1 MKTFA
6 MSFCSALAL
15 TPTLSRGEWELNPAA
30 NLPFSR
36 SPWERIGVRAS
47 APTNLMKAIALA
59 AVATIHPSFAAEP
72 ALLLVQSTTLSPVPR
87 AAAPAGPAAT
97 APLSPAAAL
106 NLAIE
111 YEARYQAAKA
121 TLRAESQ
128 ALEQARAGLR
138 PNIAFSLNRTFNMLY
153 PGAGRQQDYVSSNT
167 SINLRQP
174 LYRPEV
180 GALVRQAGAEVTR
193 QEAILGVERN
203 RLSLDVATI
212 YLETLRT
219 HAEWQ
224 TQQSQQ
230 QALDSLVVAAQR
242 ALPLGLA
249 SASLVQERQAKG
261 AQGMLRVM
269 QARLKRGEALAQL
282 DKLVGQTTAHTVQ
295 LVSLP
300 DDGFTWPADAPAPL
314 ADWQQ
319 RARAQS
325 PEVQAAQA
333 TVATAREAIS
343 RAEAGKYPTVDLLAG
358 RSRAVSDTFTSVN
371 NRFINNSIGVQVA
384 VPLYDGGRSNA
395 ATAQA
400 VAQLDRAQAALE
412 GTQRDVDL
420 QVDVAHQLLA
430 QANQRLQAHQVVV
443 AANQQAITA
452 ARQGLARGQQSA
464 LDVLEAQ
471 SQLQIALLEQR
482 TTRLSLL
489 LAQLRLNA
497 LAGDA
502 QWLSLVPLETW
513 LNQPVALER

>member
-1 MKTFA
+1 MKINKQLVG
-6 MSFCSALAL
+6 LASCL
-15 TPTLSRGEWELNPAA
+15 IAGLAHAERPLVLAQSTVLSPT
-30 NLPFSR
+30 
-36 SPWERIGVRAS
+36 AS
-47 APTNLMKAIALA
+47 QPAPT
-59 AVATIHPSFAAEP
+59 
-72 ALLLVQSTTLSPVPR
+72 
-87 AAAPAGPAAT
+87 APAGT
-97 APLSPAAAL
+97 TSSPLTPAAAL
-106 NLAIE
+106 TLAAE
-111 YEARYQAAKA
+111 YESRYQAAKA

-138 PNIAFSLNRTFNMLY
+138 PNIAFNLNRTFNMLY
-153 PGAGRQQDYVSSNT
+153 PSAGRQQDYVSSNT
-167 SINLRQP
+167 SISLRQP
-174 LYRPEV
+174 LYRPE
-180 GALVRQAGAEVTR
+180 ASAIVRQAGAEVTR
-193 QEAILGVERN
+193 QEAILGTERN
-203 RLSLDVATI
+203 RLSLDVASV
-212 YLETLRT
+212 YLEALRT

-242 ALPLGLA
+242 ALPLGLG
-249 SASLVQERQAKG
+249 SASLVQERQAKA

-282 DKLVGQTTAHTVQ
+282 DKLVGQPTTQ

-300 DDGFTWPADAPAPL
+300 DDGFTWPADPPTAL
-314 ADWQQ
+314 AEWQQ

-325 PEVQAAQA
+325 PELQAAQA
-333 TVATAREAIS
+333 AVVAAREAIS

-384 VPLYDGGRSNA
+384 VPLYDGGRSSA
-395 ATAQA
+395 TTAQA

-412 GTQRDVDL
+412 GTQRDLDL
-420 QVDVAHQLLA
+420 QVDGAHQLLL

-443 AANQQAITA
+443 AASQQAITA
-452 ARQGLARGQQSA
+452 ARQGQARGQQSA

-471 SQLQIALLEQR
+471 SQLQSALLEQR

-502 QWLSLVPLETW
+502 QWLSLAPLQTW
-513 LNQPVALER
+513 LSQPVALER